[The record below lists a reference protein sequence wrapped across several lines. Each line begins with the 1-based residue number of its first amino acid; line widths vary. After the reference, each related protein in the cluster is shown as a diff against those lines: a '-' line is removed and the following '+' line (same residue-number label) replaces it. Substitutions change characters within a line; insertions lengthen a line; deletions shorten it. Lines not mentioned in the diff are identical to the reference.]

1 MKLMPL
7 DWYQSPPID
16 FEHKQYML
24 YAYLQSVDKTFL
36 NRRVSPHL
44 LHLERLQ
51 EEMDYFMTKY
61 ILMKKVFDRNRYLY
75 FDNPKLEGE
84 LNLEVEDIVEI
95 VDFSLPQIESRIKQG
110 YVIFEK
116 YPKQILY

>member
-61 ILMKKVFDRNRYLY
+61 VLMKKVFDRNRYLY
-75 FDNPKLEGE
+75 FDNPKLKGE

-110 YVIFEK
+110 YIIFEK

>member
-1 MKLMPL
+1 MKLISL
-7 DWYQSPPID
+7 NWFQAPPID

-24 YAYLQSVDKTFL
+24 YAYLQSVDKSYL
-36 NRRVSPHL
+36 SQKVSPHL

-61 ILMKKVFDRNRYLY
+61 VLMKKVFDRNRYLY
-75 FDNPKLEGE
+75 FDNPKLKGE

-110 YVIFEK
+110 YIIFEK

>member
-1 MKLMPL
+1 MPL

>member
-61 ILMKKVFDRNRYLY
+61 VLMKKVFDRNRYLY
-75 FDNPKLEGE
+75 FDNPKLKGE
-84 LNLEVEDIVEI
+84 LNSEVEDIVEI

-110 YVIFEK
+110 YIIFEK